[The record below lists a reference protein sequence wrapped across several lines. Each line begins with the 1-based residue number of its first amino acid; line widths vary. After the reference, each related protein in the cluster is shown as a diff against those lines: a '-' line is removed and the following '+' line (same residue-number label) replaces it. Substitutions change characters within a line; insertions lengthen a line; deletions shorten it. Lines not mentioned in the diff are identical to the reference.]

1 MNLMVIIEELA
12 NVRLVVL
19 IRLQQVKHVVTADI
33 ELQVGRKENLE
44 RDMQQRR
51 VR

>member
-19 IRLQQVKHVVTADI
+19 IGLKQVKHVVTAGI
-33 ELQVGRKENLE
+33 KLQVGRKENLE
-44 RDMQQRR
+44 GDMQQRH
-51 VR
+51 V